1 MCLHQSAK
9 CHSSSGPRA
18 SPISTCK
25 PEAKHELLIFM
36 QINSKLGIGAAQVSL
51 PSQSHEELMDTLFA
65 LSHCNCVARCGK
77 HAKHA
82 PHAETQLK
90 FPKVVPTTH
99 QARHLSLAST
109 MPQYETPGLSHRVG
123 CHKLPCLHPGFGA
136 AQVSLP
142 GSNHER
148 IH

>member
-1 MCLHQSAK
+1 
-9 CHSSSGPRA
+9 
-18 SPISTCK
+18 
-25 PEAKHELLIFM
+25 M

-142 GSNHER
+142 GSNHEGFIDLLFALSR
-148 IH
+148 CNLVSRSGVHPKHAPHAGT